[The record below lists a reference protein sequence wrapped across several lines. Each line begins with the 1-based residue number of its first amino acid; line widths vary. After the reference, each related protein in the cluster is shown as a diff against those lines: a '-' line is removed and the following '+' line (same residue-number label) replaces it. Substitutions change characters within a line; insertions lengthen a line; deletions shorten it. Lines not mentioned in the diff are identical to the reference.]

1 MIAFSSNR
9 NFIFQYASPYLDMTV
24 NENST
29 IKVKEEKIGSK
40 TLNYNNSGST
50 NDSSPFIINSL
61 AWTSDF
67 LSVPTIIRKRG
78 ASLYLLLPAPI
89 VQALSLRDK
98 QKASITI
105 LTAERGARIGLF
117 IDLGTPK
124 ISTIFYEVE
133 FTVEPFEVAQTLI
146 HRITNGLPTHFIS
159 LKVKEGVAKCILKFT
174 SRDSGL
180 FFEIRNIILK
190 EAKKVGAKV
199 SSINVKQEETSF
211 IPLDLSLLKEVVRG
225 VEGYELIWE

>member
-1 MIAFSSNR
+1 MHSYIW
-9 NFIFQYASPYLDMTV
+9 YMTL
-24 NENST
+24 NENPKLR
-29 IKVKEEKIGSK
+29 IKDETGPK
-40 TLNYNNSGST
+40 TLNYNYSNPNSY
-50 NDSSPFIINSL
+50 NSSSLVINNFTW
-61 AWTSDF
+61 ASDL

-98 QKASITI
+98 QKANITI
-105 LTAERGARIGLF
+105 LTSERGARIGLF

-133 FTVEPFEVAQTLI
+133 FTIEPFEAAQALI
-146 HRITNGLPTHFIS
+146 HRITNGLSIHFIS
-159 LKVKEGVAKCILKFT
+159 LKVKEGAAKCVLKFT
-174 SRDSGL
+174 SRDLGL

-199 SSINVKQEETSF
+199 SSLNVKREEASF
-211 IPLDLSLLKEVVRG
+211 VPLDLSLLKEVIRG
-225 VEGYELIWE
+225 AEGYELVWE